1 MLNEIQI
8 NINRVNSNFFGN
20 EVQLSEDLNSAVVKL
35 IDPQG
40 VCWINQINNLYYL
53 RYCVDNLDLLHQF
66 VSTYLST
73 FQRDHAMLFELKLNR
88 QTINQDLSS
97 LFTTLDSAEFFKQ
110 SHHIAYLKNYFKNVG
125 DSSVV
130 VKLNKNNIDD
140 LCNLLPQIANE
151 QLSLTNELLYAIF
164 NNNDYQVLGYYEH
177 RELLG
182 YIILNNGGN
191 MENIGFIR
199 DVYVCS
205 GLTDEVRHQVGNAI
219 FNSALNLFADHG
231 FDKAVFWNEKANTH
245 TLELIEKYGFKP
257 YGSEVIVFARNS
269 QNL

>member
-1 MLNEIQI
+1 MQL
-8 NINRVNSNFFGN
+8 NINRSNSNYFGN
-20 EVQLSEDLNSAVVKL
+20 EVQLVEDINSATVKL
-35 IDPQG
+35 IDQDG
-40 VCWINQINNLYYL
+40 VCWINKINDLYYL
-53 RYCVDNLDLLHQF
+53 RYCVDDLDLLHRFIADQLTGF
-66 VSTYLST
+66 P
-73 FQRDHAMLFELKLNR
+73 RDHAMLFELKLNR
-88 QTINQDLSS
+88 KTVDQDLSA
-97 LFTTLDSAEFFKQ
+97 LFSTLDLAEFYKQ
-110 SHHIAYLKNYFKNVG
+110 SHHIAYLKNYFKNAG

-140 LCNLLPQIANE
+140 LCNLLPKIANE
-151 QLSLTNELLYAIF
+151 QLSLTSELLHAIF
-164 NNNDYQVLGYYEH
+164 NNNDYLVLGYYDQ

-182 YIILNNGGN
+182 YIILHDADN

-205 GLTDEVRHQVGNAI
+205 GLEDEQRHTVGNAI

-231 FDKAVFWNEKANTH
+231 FNKAIFWNEKANVH

-269 QNL
+269 QSL